1 MDDLGLDGFII
12 LQWIFQEVGWVMDRI
27 YLTQD
32 RKRWRAVF
40 SSAMNLRV
48 TQIEGNFLTRWGPVN
63 FSKRTLLHEILV
75 LLTWSPHRSAD
86 GRKSLSRKAVLYPSQ
101 SSNSQNTAAATGRK
115 FFPLLTVWDNKIE
128 FLLSQNTTI
137 LGCYLYLSWWH
148 VSALAPG
155 HLHVTRYITEETIQC
170 ES

>member
-48 TQIEGNFLTRWGPVN
+48 TQIEGNFLTR
-63 FSKRTLLHEILV
+63 
-75 LLTWSPHRSAD
+75 
-86 GRKSLSRKAVLYPSQ
+86 
-101 SSNSQNTAAATGRK
+101 
-115 FFPLLTVWDNKIE
+115 
-128 FLLSQNTTI
+128 
-137 LGCYLYLSWWH
+137 
-148 VSALAPG
+148 
-155 HLHVTRYITEETIQC
+155 
-170 ES
+170 